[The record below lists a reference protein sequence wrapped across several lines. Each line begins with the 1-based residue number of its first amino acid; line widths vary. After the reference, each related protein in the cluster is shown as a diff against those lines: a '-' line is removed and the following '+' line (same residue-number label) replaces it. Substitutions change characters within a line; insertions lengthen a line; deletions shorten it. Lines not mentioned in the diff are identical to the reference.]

1 MKNIL
6 KTLIVDD
13 EISGRETLS
22 LLIEQHCPGLEIT
35 GLASNLEEAE
45 AMIINQR
52 PSLVFLDIKI
62 GTQTIFDLLNKLPE
76 IGFEIIFITAYEN
89 YAIDAIR
96 FMAIDYLLKPID
108 VTKLKEAVHRA
119 TLNHKKKNSQ
129 LQLQALMENLQQK
142 DNTRHRIALATADGY
157 EFVQVDDILYCLAEG
172 SYTRFVLARGAE
184 RFVSRHL
191 KYYEKLLAP
200 YQFFRPH
207 QSCLLNLK
215 YINKVLRVDG
225 GTVEMSDGKQL
236 PIARN
241 KKQELINLLS
251 LN

>member
-1 MKNIL
+1 
-6 KTLIVDD
+6 
-13 EISGRETLS
+13 
-22 LLIEQHCPGLEIT
+22 
-35 GLASNLEEAE
+35 
-45 AMIINQR
+45 
-52 PSLVFLDIKI
+52 
-62 GTQTIFDLLNKLPE
+62 
-76 IGFEIIFITAYEN
+76 
-89 YAIDAIR
+89 
-96 FMAIDYLLKPID
+96 
-108 VTKLKEAVHRA
+108 
-119 TLNHKKKNSQ
+119 
-129 LQLQALMENLQQK
+129 
-142 DNTRHRIALATADGY
+142 
-157 EFVQVDDILYCLAEG
+157 
-172 SYTRFVLARGAE
+172 VLARGAE

>member
-1 MKNIL
+1 MKNVL

-13 EISGRETLS
+13 EINGRETLA
-22 LLIEQHCPGLEIT
+22 LLINQYCPELELI
-35 GLASNLEEAE
+35 GMASNLDEAE
-45 AMIINQR
+45 SLILKQE
-52 PSLVFLDIKI
+52 PTLVFLDIKI
-62 GTQTIFDLLNKLPE
+62 GTQTIFELLNKLPQ
-76 IGFEIIFITAYEN
+76 INFEIIFITAYEN

-96 FMAIDYLLKPID
+96 FMAIDYLLKPVD
-108 VTKLKEAVHRA
+108 VTQLKEAVHRA
-119 TLNHKKKNSQ
+119 AVNHQKKNSQ
-129 LQLQALMENLQQK
+129 LQLQTLMHNLQQK
-142 DNTRHRIALATADGY
+142 DNSRHRIALATSGGY
-157 EFVQVDDILYCLAEG
+157 EFVQVDEILYCMAEG